1 MKLKKI
7 ALGCAAMAL
16 SVMMSTS
23 AFAAVTAEYAKD
35 DAAGTV
41 TLSNLAGVTGEYTV
55 LIIDVTGEDGAADYS
70 KETDVAQGDIM
81 YINQGADL
89 TDAMGLKNGLEEGHT
104 YVLKVGG
111 TDIAVDGIYR
121 AEFTVGDEGNA
132 ILLGDASQDGTVD
145 TTDAGYIIQKYLDAR
160 TLEGDA
166 LKAADA
172 SGDGSVDTTDAGYV
186 IQDYLDARELNP
198 AK

>member
-70 KETDVAQGDIM
+70 KETAIDQNDIM

-89 TDAMGLKNGLEEGHT
+89 TDAMGLKNGLEDGHT

-111 TDIAVDGIYR
+111 TDIAADGIYR
-121 AEFTVGDEGNA
+121 AEFTVGGDD
-132 ILLGDASQDGTVD
+132 ILLGDVSGEGDIDFIDAGMILNYEVGLETL
-145 TTDAGYIIQKYLDAR
+145 TDAQAAA
-160 TLEGDA
+160 GDVS
-166 LKAADA
+166 D
-172 SGDGSVDTTDAGYV
+172 DGSADFVDAGM
-186 IQDYLDARELNP
+186 ILNYEVGLE
-198 AK
+198 AW